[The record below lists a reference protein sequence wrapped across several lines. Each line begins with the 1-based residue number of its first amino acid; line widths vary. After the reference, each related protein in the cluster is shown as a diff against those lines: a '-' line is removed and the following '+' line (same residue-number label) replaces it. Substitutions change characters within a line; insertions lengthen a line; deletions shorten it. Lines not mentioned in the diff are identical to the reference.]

1 MKILLSLIAAALS
14 LAVFAEEVYLGFRC
28 QQYGAPGE
36 WILVDSFLLN
46 GSWTQLDQITGSDQL
61 EKRFREELA
70 SVGNAMRGEFSYQGQ
85 RVRWTRQS
93 FLIQPG
99 VFSIDLKSSECE
111 FKFSGLL
118 SKVGRDSCDIELTYS
133 RLRPVESPPVEGLVD
148 IISYSGDLRGRYGEF
163 HLYGGFG
170 GRVAGKSQS
179 ESTVAAAEG
188 EIVKLADGGFDAAN
202 DSAASCSVP
211 GAADSG
217 SEVRQRNRR
226 SSSVPQPTTPPTAAA
241 R

>member
-1 MKILLSLIAAALS
+1 MFLS
-14 LAVFAEEVYLGFRC
+14 
-28 QQYGAPGE
+28 
-36 WILVDSFLLN
+36 D
-46 GSWTQLDQITGSDQL
+46 
-61 EKRFREELA
+61 
-70 SVGNAMRGEFSYQGQ
+70 
-85 RVRWTRQS
+85 
-93 FLIQPG
+93 
-99 VFSIDLKSSECE
+99 SECE

-188 EIVKLADGGFDAAN
+188 EIVKLADGGFGAAN

-226 SSSVPQPTTPPTAAA
+226 SSSVPQPTPPPTAAA